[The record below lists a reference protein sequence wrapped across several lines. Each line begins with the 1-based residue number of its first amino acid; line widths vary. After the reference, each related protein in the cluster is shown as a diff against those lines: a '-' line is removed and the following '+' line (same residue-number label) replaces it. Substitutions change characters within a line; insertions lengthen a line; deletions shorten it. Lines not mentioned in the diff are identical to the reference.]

1 MINTEDNNNKN
12 IFECERCG
20 IIFLNV
26 NLLEMHKEKF
36 CIGPDFIQNNNNNR
50 TNSPPIQSKYTE
62 TLNTISKNYNQKID
76 SDYSSTTNNSNRQPL
91 SRISYGSDNISN
103 TIKTQSAINQLK
115 KYKSK
120 KSVEQSLRD
129 MEDTLIRDTIRD
141 SKLATSFNNIS
152 PSPGYITSNQTGGRS
167 FLNSSQYPVN
177 DPIRHLLHEVR
188 NQIFFNYFLSY

>member
-177 DPIRHLLHEVR
+177 DPIRHLLHEV
-188 NQIFFNYFLSY
+188 

>member
-36 CIGPDFIQNNNNNR
+36 CIGPDFVQNNNNNNR

-62 TLNTISKNYNQKID
+62 TLTPISKNNNQKID
-76 SDYSSTTNNSNRQPL
+76 SDYSSPTNNSNRQPL

-103 TIKTQSAINQLK
+103 TVKTQSAINQLK

-120 KSVEQSLRD
+120 KSFEQSLRD

-141 SKLATSFNNIS
+141 SKLATSFNTIS

-167 FLNSSQYPVN
+167 FLNSSQYTVN
-177 DPIRHLLHEVR
+177 DPIRHLLHEV
-188 NQIFFNYFLSY
+188 